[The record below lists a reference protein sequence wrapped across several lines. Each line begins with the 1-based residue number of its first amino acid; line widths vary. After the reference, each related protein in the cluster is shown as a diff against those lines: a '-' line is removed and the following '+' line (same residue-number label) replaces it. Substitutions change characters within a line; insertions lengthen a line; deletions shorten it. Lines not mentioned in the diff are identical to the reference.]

1 MVRVSL
7 ENYDPARDGN
17 SGDSSEP
24 HHNWLNE
31 VVRSEG
37 RCGTVGGDA
46 SGSCTIIRPRPEK
59 KDPALLTRY
68 CSSDPI
74 LYKSRPNKL

>member
-1 MVRVSL
+1 MVHVTL

-17 SGDSSEP
+17 SDDSSEP

-37 RCGTVGGDA
+37 RCGPVGGDA

-68 CSSDPI
+68 F
-74 LYKSRPNKL
+74 LLGHNL

>member
-7 ENYDPARDGN
+7 ENYDPSPDGN
-17 SGDSSEP
+17 SSSEP

-46 SGSCTIIRPRPEK
+46 SGSCTIIRPKPEK

-68 CSSDPI
+68 CSSGHI
-74 LYKSRPNKL
+74 FCKSRPNKL